1 MKARITEL
9 NHDELVDLIS
19 TAFTGNDS
27 MGIDYDYDEWKALPE
42 EKKTKDPCFEDKCAD
57 LLLCGHTITIADY
70 EAEEYGLNGPKGKM
84 VKNDGWG
91 NCYADNVGIYE
102 ISYQD
107 ILEACSSE
115 KGLPWATEMF
125 VDENGDYWTGYNLIQ
140 IAMFG
145 DIIYG

>member
-9 NHDELVDLIS
+9 NHEDLVDLIS
-19 TAFTGNDS
+19 TAFTGNES
-27 MGIDYDYDEWKALPE
+27 MGIDYDSDVWKALPE
-42 EKKTKDPCFEDKCAD
+42 EKKTKNPCIEDICAD
-57 LLLCGHTITIADY
+57 LLLCGHTITIADF
-70 EAEEYGLNGPKGKM
+70 EAEEYGLNGTKGKM
-84 VKNDGWG
+84 AKNDGWG
-91 NCYADNVGIYE
+91 GCYAYKVGLYE

-107 ILEACSSE
+107 ILDACSSE